1 MDSYTKTKIS
11 TNQYKSEVTLLKNIS
26 EYFNITKEEI
36 FINSESKIEGAIIKV
51 KDDYYRVINSGKKD
65 DYILE
70 KMTLIEPKIELVE
83 VNK

>member
-1 MDSYTKTKIS
+1 MTNSIFFKKQKT
-11 TNQYKSEVTLLKNIS
+11 KSEVTLLKNIS